1 MCVVEMVV
9 HLETDS
15 QNRVYRF
22 VTAQPNIKQSLTKL
36 STGFQNLE
44 GMSSVIV

>member
-1 MCVVEMVV
+1 MRIVEMVV

-22 VTAQPNIKQSLTKL
+22 VTAQPNIKQSLTKV
-36 STGFQNLE
+36 STGFQDLE
-44 GMSSVIV
+44 GVGSVIV